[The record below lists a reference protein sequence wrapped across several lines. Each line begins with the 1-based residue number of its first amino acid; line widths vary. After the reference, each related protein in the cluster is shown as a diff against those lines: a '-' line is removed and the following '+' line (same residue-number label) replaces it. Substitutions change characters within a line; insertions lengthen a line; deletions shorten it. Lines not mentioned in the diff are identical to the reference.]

1 MMDIILSLR
10 DAMRSTA
17 DVVFS
22 KDDNEQLTRQSKTP
36 FNRFL
41 SFNEH
46 TLLLIEDHHCLLQ
59 VLTSRSIEEIKYNL
73 NENHSISF
81 SYVCQQCLKHFA
93 SGYGLDYH
101 IHMSHSHKSIYCP
114 DCNTKFRSHRALK
127 NHQQRFHLTYSQDNL
142 PDYSYISSYLVTAFS
157 TQQFPFI
164 TKTACEQ
171 KRLPLGDLSSKLFQC
186 HQCFLSFPCSRT
198 LEYHLLN
205 KHEQYEY
212 NLCRNILY
220 DIVLQV
226 EQNLTINVASS
237 DDDSIESIKFLLS
250 KQASSF
256 GLIDKQLVKE
266 YHRIKQ
272 EQYDCIFPSCQHENR
287 TCANLCLEHLS
298 SYNKLIKNYPYKIA
312 ITPKGTPFVHG
323 SIVSKLVNKSTVNNS
338 PIISKES
345 LNTNQKRLSLKR
357 VISSFSDDL
366 SSSPS
371 KKKLLS
377 TIDQQVKTN
386 ETKVAAGEQSSSTL
400 ILSTK
405 ILTKPKP
412 TFARSLSS
420 MSSNSSVSTRTSSKN
435 SRQQS
440 TTALKRS
447 ISPTITLAVERS
459 AEKRRRQREL
469 RRAKHSLS
477 PTAIT
482 TTMDDME
489 QENDDD
495 DDASDDNLTP
505 MQNYQSKQK
514 NRHKQRQASSSS
526 VEYVQILN
534 HDQQSIPSLNNI
546 ENLNEKSKIN
556 DEEIIICHSPPQMKR
571 TIPSSNRK
579 HSEKS
584 VNGNVTYKS
593 NGHQPSDYDENVRVR
608 CKICG
613 DILQGRSRF
622 SKHVL
627 TMHSHLVKNNIS
639 TIKQQ
644 PTTIVR

>member
-1 MMDIILSLR
+1 
-10 DAMRSTA
+10 
-17 DVVFS
+17 
-22 KDDNEQLTRQSKTP
+22 
-36 FNRFL
+36 
-41 SFNEH
+41 
-46 TLLLIEDHHCLLQ
+46 
-59 VLTSRSIEEIKYNL
+59 
-73 NENHSISF
+73 
-81 SYVCQQCLKHFA
+81 
-93 SGYGLDYH
+93 
-101 IHMSHSHKSIYCP
+101 MSHSHKSIYCS

-171 KRLPLGDLSSKLFQC
+171 KRLPLGNLSSKLFQC
-186 HQCFLSFPCSRT
+186 HHCFLSFPCSRT

-205 KHEQYEY
+205 QHEQYEY

-220 DIVLQV
+220 DIVLQI
-226 EQNLTINVASS
+226 EQNLTINVASPN
-237 DDDSIESIKFLLS
+237 DDSIESIKFLLS

-312 ITPKGTPFVHG
+312 TTPKGNPFVHG

-357 VISSFSDDL
+357 AISSFSDDL

-377 TIDQQVKTN
+377 TVEQQVKTN
-386 ETKVAAGEQSSSTL
+386 ETKVTSGEQSTSTV
-400 ILSTK
+400 ILSKK
-405 ILTKPKP
+405 ILTKTKP

-440 TTALKRS
+440 ITALKRS

-495 DDASDDNLTP
+495 DDDDDDDDPNGNNLTS

-514 NRHKQRQASSSS
+514 NRHKQRQASNSS

-593 NGHQPSDYDENVRVR
+593 NGHQSSDYDENVRVR